1 MKLLELYI
9 FRRAFQMFFITLIP
23 VLTIIWTI
31 QVLGRINLVTDTGQS
46 MGSFALLAT
55 FILPTIIPVVLP
67 FAIVIGVTQTLNA
80 MNNDSELAVIDA
92 AGAPRS
98 ILYRPVMVLAIGM
111 AAFSFLIT
119 NFVEPAS
126 RTKARD
132 MVAEAYAD
140 LLSSVIEEKTFR
152 SIEDNLYVQISER
165 HSGRILKGLFLVDYR
180 DPNMDL
186 IYYAR
191 EGSIDENGTTLTMRD
206 GEVHRKAKDGRISVV
221 KFLSYAFDLSSMNET
236 TGDKTVFSS
245 DRSLAFLLKPDP
257 TDKVFLHAPG
267 AFRSELHRRL
277 SDWMLP
283 VVFALISLVVAGNAR
298 SSRRARLHPMV
309 LALILAFALRWLS
322 FYIVNLTKTSAAA
335 VPFVYLVPGA
345 FGVVCIVM
353 LMTNRQLRMP
363 PVIANLTGH
372 WMNRAERGLRQMASG
387 AKEGGQS

>member
-372 WMNRAERGLRQMASG
+372 WMNRAERGLRQMASD

>member
-1 MKLLELYI
+1 M
-9 FRRAFQMFFITLIP
+9 
-23 VLTIIWTI
+23 
-31 QVLGRINLVTDTGQS
+31 LGRINLVTDTGQS
-46 MGSFALLAT
+46 MGSFVLLAT

-67 FAIVIGVTQTLNA
+67 FAVVIGVTQTLNA

-98 ILYRPVMVLAIGM
+98 VLYRPVMLLAIGM

-180 DPNMDL
+180 DPNMEL

-191 EGSIDENGTTLTMRD
+191 EGSIDESGTTLTMRD
-206 GEVHRKAKDGRISVV
+206 GEVHRKAKDVRISIV

-236 TGDKTVFSS
+236 TGDKAVFSS

-257 TDKVFLHAPG
+257 TDKAFLSSPG

-283 VVFALISLVVAGNAR
+283 VVFGLISLVVAGNVR
-298 SSRRARLHPMV
+298 SSRRTRMHPMV

-322 FYIVNLTKTSAAA
+322 FYIVNLTKTNAAM
-335 VPFVYLVPGA
+335 VPLVYLVPAA
-345 FGVVCIVM
+345 FGAICVVM
-353 LMTNRQLRMP
+353 LMTNRGLRLP
-363 PVIANLTGH
+363 SFLANHTGR
-372 WMNRAERGLRQMASG
+372 WMNKAESGLRQMASG
-387 AKEGGQS
+387 SKGGGQP

>member
-9 FRRAFQMFFITLIP
+9 FRRAFQMFLVTLLP

-46 MGSFALLAT
+46 IGSFATLAT

-92 AGAPRS
+92 AGSARS
-98 ILYRPVMVLAIGM
+98 VIYRPVILLAVLM

-126 RTKARD
+126 RVSARE

-152 SIEDNLYVQISER
+152 SIEEGLYVQISER
-165 HSGRILKGLFLVDYR
+165 HSNRVLTGIFLVDYR
-180 DPNMDL
+180 DPNWDL

-191 EGSIDENGTTLTMRD
+191 EGSIAEDGKTLTMRD
-206 GEVHRKAKDGRISVV
+206 GEVHRKAKDGRISIV
-221 KFLSYAFDLSSMNET
+221 KFVSYAFDLSSMTES
-236 TGDKTVFSS
+236 TGEAPVFSS
-245 DRSLAFLLKPDP
+245 DRSLAFLLNPDP
-257 TDKVFLHAPG
+257 TDKTFLASPG
-267 AFRSELHRRL
+267 SFRAELHRRL
-277 SDWMLP
+277 SDWILP
-283 VVFALISLVVAGNAR
+283 IVFALLSLVVTGGAR

-309 LALILAFALRWLS
+309 VALAICFALRWLT
-322 FYIVNLTKTSAAA
+322 FYVTNLSRNNYSITPLIYG
-335 VPFVYLVPGA
+335 VPIA
-345 FGVVCIVM
+345 FGLLAIFM
-353 LMTNRQLRMP
+353 LATNRQLTMP
-363 PVIANLTGH
+363 SLLTDFTGR
-372 WMNRAERGLRQMASG
+372 WVGKARNRLVNGASG
-387 AKEGGQS
+387 PKGGTA